1 MPRKLRKGRAT
12 DGGGDHG
19 VGAHRGVGSPLAV
32 NAAVRLFVTGN
43 ITKCWL
49 SLSLITSLISIIT
62 YGAAQDPNSSN
73 TSMLSSH
80 STST

>member
-43 ITKCWL
+43 IT
-49 SLSLITSLISIIT
+49 T
-62 YGAAQDPNSSN
+62 G
-73 TSMLSSH
+73 
-80 STST
+80 